1 MSCQINFPAIDQ
13 YLQLSQSHTDIYS
26 ECLRTSPYISSSP
39 MNIKNE
45 DPFLANES
53 YEKMLPPMIPISYQN
68 VDSVPDS
75 NSNYLAEHS
84 PELLDLDDMKPDI
97 LHDFIHS
104 SNSTDHYNT
113 DPRNWS
119 ETDVKK
125 WVLTKLNNYGVSLD
139 TVCWNAINGI
149 GLCSYSKEE
158 LMTNLCNSTA
168 AEIIYSEL
176 KKLKN
181 AYTMYGYPITQWK
194 RRGMNLP
201 KKQPHLQRS
210 CCKPDTKMSVPK
222 TAISEVCVHNFDKTT
237 EFQILDCPTNFDY
250 NYFPLQ
256 NTIIPTQK
264 PETFYAI
271 KDYLKRT
278 SSSTEQYSTKFNS
291 DSNDS
296 LSSVSIS
303 PPPITENKTSFNH
316 AETKITRHKQNIHL
330 WQFLKELLREADKH
344 NNCIR
349 WLSNKDGI
357 FKIEDSA
364 HVARLWGQRKN
375 RPAMNYDKLSRSLR
389 QYYKKGIIKKTIA
402 SKRLV
407 YQFGACYL

>member
-1 MSCQINFPAIDQ
+1 
-13 YLQLSQSHTDIYS
+13 
-26 ECLRTSPYISSSP
+26 

-113 DPRNWS
+113 
-119 ETDVKK
+119 
-125 WVLTKLNNYGVSLD
+125 
-139 TVCWNAINGI
+139 
-149 GLCSYSKEE
+149 
-158 LMTNLCNSTA
+158 
-168 AEIIYSEL
+168 
-176 KKLKN
+176 
-181 AYTMYGYPITQWK
+181 
-194 RRGMNLP
+194 
-201 KKQPHLQRS
+201 
-210 CCKPDTKMSVPK
+210 
-222 TAISEVCVHNFDKTT
+222 

-303 PPPITENKTSFNH
+303 PPPLTESKTSFNH
-316 AETKITRHKQNIHL
+316 TETKITRHKQNIHL

-364 HVARLWGQRKN
+364 HVAKLWGQRKN

>member
-181 AYTMYGYPITQWK
+181 
-194 RRGMNLP
+194 
-201 KKQPHLQRS
+201 
-210 CCKPDTKMSVPK
+210 
-222 TAISEVCVHNFDKTT
+222 